1 MYYKGSRCKA
11 RGSGRQSLYV
21 EPFKDIFVKK
31 IPLKKRSLF
40 LVSCTLYLVSCTLTT
55 GVFEKNVAIPNQQ
68 WESHFKPEISFSI
81 KDTLSL
87 YHIYLVLRHTDAYNY
102 NNLWIRATVQEPG
115 SAPKSQ
121 QYDLTLATNEK
132 GWLGSAMDDIYEN
145 RVLLQP
151 QTRFTKAGEYHFTIE
166 QIMREDPLKHVLNV
180 GIRVEKAK

>member
-1 MYYKGSRCKA
+1 
-11 RGSGRQSLYV
+11 
-21 EPFKDIFVKK
+21 
-31 IPLKKRSLF
+31 LKKTFVLLTSYFVL
-40 LVSCTLYLVSCTLTT
+40 LVSCTLTT
-55 GVFEKNVAIPNQQ
+55 GVFEKNVAIPDQQ
-68 WESHFKPEISFSI
+68 WASHFKPEISFSI

-102 NNLWIRATVQEPG
+102 NNIWIRATVQEPG
-115 SAPKSQ
+115 GAPKSQ

-145 RVLLQP
+145 RVLIQS
-151 QTRFTKAGEYHFTIE
+151 QTRFNKAGEYHFTLE